1 MKFICDKSD
10 LLAALQ
16 IAGRAV
22 ASKSP
27 MPALEGLL
35 IQSQGNEIV
44 ITGYDLKTGIR
55 TRVEASVDIPGSMVL
70 NAKLFTDIVRN
81 MPAGDLLTESEQQ
94 NVKISCFS
102 SEFEI
107 LASSAEDYP
116 ELPSVDSDNFI
127 RIPEGALRSI
137 VTETLFAVSDDE
149 SKPVHT
155 GSLFEISD
163 GILTVVSVDGYR
175 LALRRENINQ
185 YNGPLGELEAFVVPG
200 TMLNELKNICADKDD
215 PVAITVGS
223 RYILFK
229 VGDTEV
235 ISRRLEGK
243 FLDYK
248 RSIPEVNEI
257 EIEADRRALLSVTER
272 VSLIINDTLKSPL
285 RLTVGDGV
293 LKLKTTTPVGKANDE
308 CLIKGEGKNLEIG
321 FNNRYLLDALKAAP
335 ADEIKLKF
343 NTEKNP
349 CIITSAESDN
359 DSFLYMILP
368 VKLAGN

>member
-1 MKFICDKSD
+1 MKFACDKSD
-10 LLAALQ
+10 LLAAVQ
-16 IAGRAV
+16 IAGKAV
-22 ASKSP
+22 ASKST

-35 IQSQGNEIV
+35 IQSQGGEIV

-55 TRVEASVDIPGSMVL
+55 TRVEASVDIPGSLVL

-81 MPAGDLLTESEQQ
+81 MPSGELSVISEHQ

-137 VTETLFAVSDDE
+137 ITETLFAVSDDD

-155 GSLFEISD
+155 GSLFEIND

-185 YNGPLGELEAFVVPG
+185 YNGSLGETESFVVPG

-215 PVAITVGS
+215 AATVTVGE

-229 VGDTEV
+229 VGNTEI

-243 FLDYK
+243 FLDYR
-248 RSIPEVNEI
+248 RSIPDINEI
-257 EIEADRRALLSVTER
+257 EIDADRRALLSVTER

-285 RLTVGDGV
+285 RVEICDGI
-293 LKLKTTTPVGKANDE
+293 LKLKTITTMGRANDE
-308 CLIKGEGKNLEIG
+308 CLIKGDGKNLEIG
-321 FNNRYLLDALKAAP
+321 FNNRYLLDALKSAP
-335 ADEIKLKF
+335 SDEIKLKF
-343 NTEKNP
+343 NSAKNP
-349 CIITSAESDN
+349 CIITSAEADN

-368 VKLAGN
+368 VKLAG